1 MHATH
6 TVHALPDLR
15 LAGGRW
21 GDGFYH
27 ALQGLDCKDLKMS
40 ALTASPSSLVL
51 PIASRA
57 TFPNDASAPE
67 RLWNGQSS
75 IRGSLRI
82 PEIGPHFSRI
92 NTELFHA
99 VAQCASFHT

>member
-1 MHATH
+1 M
-6 TVHALPDLR
+6 HALPDLR

-21 GDGFYH
+21 GTVSIMRCRGSTV
-27 ALQGLDCKDLKMS
+27 KTLKMS
-40 ALTASPSSLVL
+40 ALTASPSSLLL